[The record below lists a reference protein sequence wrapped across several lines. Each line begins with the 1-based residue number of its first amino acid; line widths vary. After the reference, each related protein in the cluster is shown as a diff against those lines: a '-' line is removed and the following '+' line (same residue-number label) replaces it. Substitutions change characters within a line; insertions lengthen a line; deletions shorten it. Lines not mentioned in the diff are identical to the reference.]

1 MKKGKKFISLFLAFS
16 LLMINCAT
24 LSRLEEKRKT
34 AKRKYGAL
42 LLITKKD
49 EQQITGELVAVK
61 VKQKSL
67 LLLESELKADVSVD
81 IKDIKVIRIVK
92 KSKAPSV
99 ASVGFLAGVGLG
111 AFVGKMM
118 GIEIISF
125 NGGRDEGEGSR
136 VVLGAMIGG
145 LIGALIGGIVGAGYG
160 IDKTIQIEGMS
171 DLEIR
176 ETLDKLHKKARIR
189 DYK

>member
-1 MKKGKKFISLFLAFS
+1 MKKGKKFISLFLVFS
-16 LLMINCAT
+16 LVTINCAS
-24 LSRLEEKRKT
+24 LRRLEEKRKT

-67 LLLESELKADVSVD
+67 LLLESGSKVDVSVD
-81 IKDIKVIRIVK
+81 IKDIKAIKIVK

-99 ASVGFLAGVGLG
+99 ASVGFLVGVGLG
-111 AFVGKMM
+111 AIGGKMM

-125 NGGRDEGEGSR
+125 NGGEDEGEGSR
-136 VVLGAMIGG
+136 VVMGALIGG
-145 LIGALIGGIVGAGYG
+145 CIGALIGGVTGALLGK
-160 IDKTIQIEGMS
+160 DKTIQIEGMT
-171 DLEIR
+171 DLEIK
-176 ETLDKLHKKARIR
+176 EAMEKLRKKARIR